1 MFSEE
6 LLEDNNI
13 PTLKRRLSKK
23 RQPFI
28 KKIWR
33 GIETLSKQ
41 VSSGFK
47 KKFGLKKIAEKQ
59 GSPALANG
67 ITAAGV
73 AILLAGLVYV
83 GMNIIFEYCN
93 LYTIRTSGTNM

>member
-1 MFSEE
+1 MEKLVKKVNQKF
-6 LLEDNNI
+6 
-13 PTLKRRLSKK
+13 KLST
-23 RQPFI
+23 I
-28 KKIWR
+28 
-33 GIETLSKQ
+33 
-41 VSSGFK
+41 
-47 KKFGLKKIAEKQ
+47 EKQ

-93 LYTIRTSGTNM
+93 LYKVCHEKNRTGIVFLAIFQFSD